1 MGKAPVMDARSSTAV
16 DGDLSMD
23 VEIII
28 SPAAA
33 DEPPAL
39 ECAGN
44 DAARTQQQNQS
55 SEPTKRSQKPTEKL
69 RVSTEMKW
77 QRTQVGCFIAVLA
90 VVWGLL
96 SLPVIFYYIPQDQVC
111 TC

>member
-1 MGKAPVMDARSSTAV
+1 MGKAPVMEARSSTAV
-16 DGDLSMD
+16 DGDLSME

-39 ECAGN
+39 ESVGN
-44 DAARTQQQNQS
+44 DAARAQQQNQL

-69 RVSTEMKW
+69 HVNQEMIW
-77 QRTQVGCFIAVLA
+77 QRTQVGCFIAVIA

>member
-23 VEIII
+23 VEIVI

-39 ECAGN
+39 ESVGN
-44 DAARTQQQNQS
+44 DAARAQQQNQS

-69 RVSTEMKW
+69 RVSPEMKW
-77 QRTQVGCFIAVLA
+77 QRTQVGCFIAVLV

-111 TC
+111 TF

>member
-1 MGKAPVMDARSSTAV
+1 ME
-16 DGDLSMD
+16 

-33 DEPPAL
+33 DELPAL
-39 ECAGN
+39 EGVGD
-44 DAARTQQQNQS
+44 DAARAQLQNQS
-55 SEPTKRSQKPTEKL
+55 SEPVERSHKPTEML
-69 RVSTEMKW
+69 RVSPEMIW
-77 QRTQVGCFIAVLA
+77 QRTQVGCFIAVIA

-111 TC
+111 T